1 MSAKRQVWTFG
12 EWFRAQ
18 HGPRPGGE
26 MTDEEMLEAVAKG
39 EECRRLYRERLDW
52 DNRRTSA
59 LYAWQVPNSLKR
71 GGVR

>member
-39 EECRRLYRERLDW
+39 EAGLGQPADIGALRLAGAEL
-52 DNRRTSA
+52 A
-59 LYAWQVPNSLKR
+59 
-71 GGVR
+71 